1 MPWAGRLPR
10 PIGYVLGGGAAYGAV
25 QVGMLQALA
34 ETDLLPDLV
43 VGTSVGSL
51 NGAILAEEPVAAA
64 HRLTHIWSGVRRED
78 VFPRGIW
85 GAYKSLVAARPYIYT
100 ADALADLITG
110 TMQARAFADLAVPFA
125 AVATDM
131 ADGQA
136 TLLRE
141 GPLRPALLASA
152 AIPAVF
158 PWVEIGGR
166 RYVDGGVAS
175 NVPLREACAMGAA
188 SLVVL
193 DCGLL
198 GIPGQQ
204 PHTIAESLI
213 HAGALLARQQ
223 VVRDLPP
230 VARDRPV
237 VYLPGPFP
245 LRSLAV
251 DFDHTED
258 LAAAAYALSRRF
270 LHALPPGEGPL
281 EAGLYGDPAL
291 AAQNSDVA
299 AIRRG

>member
-1 MPWAGRLPR
+1 M
-10 PIGYVLGGGAAYGAV
+10 GGGAAYGAV

-34 ETDLLPDLV
+34 ETDLQPDLV

-51 NGAILAEEPVAAA
+51 NGAIVAEDPVRAP
-64 HRLTHIWSGVRRED
+64 HRLTHIWSQVRRED
-78 VFPRGIW
+78 VFPHGLW
-85 GAYKSLVAARPYIYT
+85 GAYKSLVGAQPYIYT
-100 ADALADLITG
+100 ADALADVITG
-110 TMQARAFADLAVPFA
+110 IMQARTFADLAVPFA
-125 AVATDM
+125 AIATDM
-131 ADGQA
+131 ADGRP

-175 NVPLREACAMGAA
+175 NVPVREACAMGAA

-204 PHTIAESLI
+204 PRTIAESLI

-223 VVRDLPP
+223 LVRDLPQ
-230 VARDRPV
+230 VARDHPV

-258 LAAAAYALSRRF
+258 LARSAYELSRRF
-270 LHALPPGEGPL
+270 LGERPAGEGPL
-281 EAGLYGDPAL
+281 APGLYGDPAL
-291 AAQNSDVA
+291 ASHNPEVA
-299 AIRRG
+299 AVRRG

>member
-1 MPWAGRLPR
+1 M
-10 PIGYVLGGGAAYGAV
+10 
-25 QVGMLQALA
+25 
-34 ETDLLPDLV
+34 
-43 VGTSVGSL
+43 
-51 NGAILAEEPVAAA
+51 
-64 HRLTHIWSGVRRED
+64 
-78 VFPRGIW
+78 FPRGIW

-136 TLLRE
+136 TLLRD

-175 NVPLREACAMGAA
+175 NVPVREACVMGAA

-204 PHTIAESLI
+204 PHSIAESLI
-213 HAGALLARQQ
+213 HAGALLAASRSSGICPRSRAT
-223 VVRDLPP
+223 VRSSTCRGRSRCAASRWTSITPRTLPP
-230 VARDRPV
+230 
-237 VYLPGPFP
+237 
-245 LRSLAV
+245 
-251 DFDHTED
+251 
-258 LAAAAYALSRRF
+258 RRT
-270 LHALPPGEGPL
+270 G
-281 EAGLYGDPAL
+281 
-291 AAQNSDVA
+291 
-299 AIRRG
+299 